1 MHCDYEHVTG
11 VNSDEQLIA
20 LRWDERD
27 FVVRVLGP
35 ALDRAVAAAVTDD
48 STAIGDS
55 STASDSSAGCSAK
68 SGSLPRQRTLGN
80 GHPATPAPYSR
91 FPHVAPVLARLTDEL
106 WSWMISADVRGDER
120 LSVRLLDAFTAA
132 YARAVAAGAGLPP
145 FDLGLCLWRRALMLS
160 RPPSLESEGCRRRLA
175 VVPDGAVGIRVRDVR
190 RYAGQQPCVQMLA
203 AAPAGGPPL
212 PDLCAMRKIEA
223 LVSIDV
229 RPRTDGRRRL
239 GALTTRTTGGDT
251 TVDFALVRVL
261 QPRLDAGSR
270 CFRSF
275 LNAGPLLGAGPA
287 LLPAERELFRL
298 VRVTSLS
305 QPRWVFPAFGDEAL
319 PPGKGDILPWE
330 GPFVSVFVMPGA

>member
-1 MHCDYEHVTG
+1 
-11 VNSDEQLIA
+11 
-20 LRWDERD
+20 
-27 FVVRVLGP
+27 
-35 ALDRAVAAAVTDD
+35 
-48 STAIGDS
+48 
-55 STASDSSAGCSAK
+55 
-68 SGSLPRQRTLGN
+68 
-80 GHPATPAPYSR
+80 
-91 FPHVAPVLARLTDEL
+91 
-106 WSWMISADVRGDER
+106 
-120 LSVRLLDAFTAA
+120 
-132 YARAVAAGAGLPP
+132 
-145 FDLGLCLWRRALMLS
+145 
-160 RPPSLESEGCRRRLA
+160 
-175 VVPDGAVGIRVRDVR
+175 
-190 RYAGQQPCVQMLA
+190 
-203 AAPAGGPPL
+203 
-212 PDLCAMRKIEA
+212 MRKIEA

-305 QPRWVFPAFGDEAL
+305 QPRWVFPAFGDKAL